1 MRGWSRVLRG
11 TPALR
16 GGATLPSAALLLWAF
31 AAPEPGEAQV
41 PDTAQAPPDTIQ
53 LVGDTLRLGGDTL
66 QAAPDSARMAIM
78 RRLER
83 LARRPGADSVLYVQD
98 SLRLAQAAEGNRG
111 GGGGADSVS
120 AALLGMPGYSLTE
133 YDAESADFDA
143 GRRILVLQ
151 APDGGRARVSREG
164 TVFEADTSIVFNEAT
179 GSIRAIGN
187 GTFTPPE
194 GDAVEA
200 AEMIYDLN
208 QGRGTAVGAR
218 TSYAQD
224 GANWIVR
231 GDMPYAAPDST
242 FLAHAQ
248 FTSCDIE
255 DPHYHFETDEIKIV
269 AGNVLVAR
277 GVRLYFADVPV
288 AWLPFMA
295 QSLERGRRSGL
306 LTPRFSVND
315 IVRTSGGYRR
325 RLSNVG
331 FYWAMSQY
339 SDALVAMD
347 WFSET
352 FFALTSSV
360 RYRFSRQFLEGNLS
374 FRRYWRADGSTEL
387 ALDTQHSWQIDE
399 RTQLRAS
406 GRFISNNDF
415 LRQNSFN
422 PREVTQSID
431 SEAGINRRFDWGS
444 VSASAN
450 RKQYLSD
457 DRTEWLL
464 PSVNVSLSPITLFR
478 APPGQG
484 GIFNN
489 LTWSGS
495 SGVRRNT
502 VDRLHTPGDT
512 FDIRSANTVLT
523 SGFARSNLSL
533 GNLTF
538 SQSVDLEED
547 RTLDVPDAFLL
558 LEEGAE
564 TPDIFTGP
572 PAQNIADMTLGWSAS
587 VNYQQQLIGST
598 TLTPRLSVSGSM
610 FQSDT
615 ATIASSFV
623 SAPSRVSFGAQ
634 LRTDIYGFFGGVGP
648 FEAIRHKIS
657 PSFDYQWSPAT
668 EPTQLQRDVFGTRFL
683 QPKNAVSVSLTQTFE
698 AKRNQDDDEDAPAA
712 GQGMANPGDSLGVA
726 PGQQSPQ
733 SLGPQPGAQG
743 PQDLGPQ
750 SGGQIGGQNP
760 GDGPRRMQT
769 TPSVTLLA
777 WRTSV
782 IRYDF
787 VEADSVGAFLA
798 GFETTRLSNQ
808 FSSDYLRGL
817 SVSMDH
823 ELFDEGT
830 LPDGSPGARTFAPH
844 LSQVNLSF
852 SLGSRSSIFRWLGLT
867 GGGGDDEPEEPE
879 MTDPLAEGPTDE
891 SMIVPVSGQRTAQP
905 QPQAGRGSSGGWT
918 ANLSYSLQRP
928 RDPLREASQMLSG
941 TVRLEPTE
949 NWSVSWRT
957 AYDLEVGAFN
967 DHSIRLTRDLH
978 RWQANFDFLQ
988 TATGN
993 WSFRFEVSL
1002 MDNRDLKFDYQQ
1014 RNLDLGL
1021 PSDQR

>member
-1 MRGWSRVLRG
+1 MALA
-11 TPALR
+11 PAP
-16 GGATLPSAALLLWAF
+16 AH
-31 AAPEPGEAQV
+31 AQV
-41 PDTAQAPPDTIQ
+41 T
-53 LVGDTLRLGGDTL
+53 GGDTL
-66 QAAPDSARMAIM
+66 QAEADSARLAIM

-83 LARRPGADSVLYVQD
+83 LARRPGADSVLYLQD

-111 GGGGADSVS
+111 GAAGSDSVTT
-120 AALLGMPGYSLTE
+120 ALMRMPGFSLTE
-133 YDAESADFDA
+133 YDGESADFNA
-143 GRRILVLQ
+143 GSRVLVLQ
-151 APDGGRARVSREG
+151 APTGGRARVSQEG
-164 TVFEADTSIVFNEAT
+164 TVFEADSSIVFDEER
-179 GSIRAIGN
+179 GSIRAVGM
-187 GTFTPPE
+187 GTFTPPQ
-194 GDAVEA
+194 GDAVDA
-200 AEMIYDLN
+200 ANMIFDLN
-208 QGRGTAVGAR
+208 QGRGTAVDAR

-231 GDMPYAAPDST
+231 GDMPFAAPDST
-242 FLAHAQ
+242 FLSHAQ
-248 FTSCDIE
+248 FTSCDLDE
-255 DPHYHFETDEIKIV
+255 PHYHFETDEIKIV

-295 QSLERGRRSGL
+295 QSLERGRASGL

-331 FYWAMSQY
+331 FYWAMSDY

-352 FFALTSSV
+352 FFALTSSL
-360 RYRFSRQFLEGNLS
+360 RYRFRRQFLEGDLS

-387 ALDTQHSWQIDE
+387 ALDTRHSWQMDE
-399 RTQLRAS
+399 RTQLRVS

-431 SEAGINRRFDWGS
+431 SEAGINRRFDWGTI
-444 VSASAN
+444 SASAN

-464 PSVNVSLSPITLFR
+464 PSVNLSLSPITLFR

-484 GIFNN
+484 SLFNN
-489 LTWSGS
+489 MTWSGS
-495 SGVRRNT
+495 SGLRRNT
-502 VDRLHTPGDT
+502 RAFAAQPDT
-512 FDIRSANTVLT
+512 FDIRAANTVRT
-523 SGFARSNLSL
+523 AGFARSNLSV

-538 SQSVDLEED
+538 SQSVDLEEA
-547 RTLDVPDAFLL
+547 RTLDVPDAYLL
-558 LEEGAE
+558 IGTGAE
-564 TPDIFTGP
+564 PPTVFSGP
-572 PAQNIADMTLGWSAS
+572 PASDIADMTLGWSTS
-587 VNYQQQLIGST
+587 LNYQQQLIGST

-610 FQSDT
+610 FQSD
-615 ATIASSFV
+615 IDSLASSFV
-623 SAPSRVSFGAQ
+623 SAPTRLSFGAQ
-634 LRTDIYGFFGGVGP
+634 LRTDVYGFFGGVGP
-648 FEAIRHKIS
+648 FEAVRHKIS
-657 PSFDYQWSPAT
+657 PSIDYQWTPKTS
-668 EPTQLQRDVFGTRFL
+668 PTQIQELVFGTRAL
-683 QPKNAVSVSLTQTFE
+683 QPKNVVSVSLTQTFE
-698 AKRNQDDDEDAPAA
+698 AKRRQDEEDEEATTATGRGLGVPPDSLAPGDLPATGMGQPGRSAAGA
-712 GQGMANPGDSLGVA
+712 GQGP
-726 PGQQSPQ
+726 
-733 SLGPQPGAQG
+733 
-743 PQDLGPQ
+743 
-750 SGGQIGGQNP
+750 GGQGQ
-760 GDGPRRMQT
+760 DGPRRMQT

-782 IRYDF
+782 VRYDF
-787 VEADSVGAFLA
+787 VEADETGLFLA

-817 SVSMDH
+817 SISMDH
-823 ELFDEGT
+823 ELFDDEI
-830 LPDGSPGARTFAPH
+830 LPDGSVASRSFAPH
-844 LSQVNLSF
+844 LSQVNLGF

-867 GGGGDDEPEEPE
+867 GDGGDDAEEPE
-879 MTDPLAEGPTDE
+879 VTDPLAEGVTDE
-891 SMIVPVSGQRTAQP
+891 SMIVPVSGRQPAAQP
-905 QPQAGRGSSGGWT
+905 QAQGRRGSGGGWS

-928 RDPLREASQMLSG
+928 RDPTRVASEMLSG
-941 TVRLEPTE
+941 TVRLEPTR

-1002 MDNRDLKFDYQQ
+1002 LDNRDLKFDYNQ

>member
-1 MRGWSRVLRG
+1 MRGWARAVVGALLVL
-11 TPALR
+11 
-16 GGATLPSAALLLWAF
+16 GGAGSV
-31 AAPEPGEAQV
+31 EAQV
-41 PDTAQAPPDTIQ
+41 AGDTAQTRDTVQ
-53 LVGDTLRLGGDTL
+53 LVGDTLRSGDTL
-66 QAAPDSARMAIM
+66 QVAPDSARMAVM

-111 GGGGADSVS
+111 GAGGADSVS
-120 AALLGMPGYSLTE
+120 TALLRMPGYSLTE

-151 APDGGRARVSREG
+151 APDGGRARVSQEG

-194 GDAVEA
+194 GDAVDA

-208 QGRGTAVGAR
+208 QGRGTARGAR

-255 DPHYHFETDEIKIV
+255 EPHYHFETDEIKIV

-431 SEAGINRRFDWGS
+431 SEAGINRRFDWGTM
-444 VSASAN
+444 SASAN

-464 PSVNVSLSPITLFR
+464 PSVNLSLSPITLFR

-484 GIFNN
+484 GIFNHM
-489 LTWSGS
+489 TWSGS
-495 SGVRRNT
+495 SGIRRNT
-502 VDRLHTPGDT
+502 VDRQFALGDT

-523 SGFARSNLSL
+523 SGFARSNLSI

-547 RTLDVPDAFLL
+547 RTLDVPEAFLL

-564 TPDIFTGP
+564 APDIFTGP
-572 PAQNIADMTLGWSAS
+572 PAQNIADKTLGWSAS
-587 VNYQQQLIGST
+587 LNYQQQLIGST
-598 TLTPRLSVSGSM
+598 TLTPRLSVSGSL

-615 ATIASSFV
+615 AAIASSFV

-698 AKRNQDDDEDAPAA
+698 AKRRQDEDEEAPESQQ
-712 GQGMANPGDSLGVA
+712 QGGVVADSLAGA
-726 PGQQSPQ
+726 GRPLGQPPGSQPQAGSQAGSQS
-733 SLGPQPGAQG
+733 GARGAQ
-743 PQDLGPQ
+743 
-750 SGGQIGGQNP
+750 
-760 GDGPRRMQT
+760 DGPRRMQT

-817 SVSMDH
+817 SISMDH
-823 ELFDEGT
+823 ELFDDQT
-830 LPDGSPGARTFAPH
+830 LPDGSPGSRTFDPH

-852 SLGSRSSIFRWLGLT
+852 SLGSRSSIFRWLGLSG
-867 GGGGDDEPEEPE
+867 GGGGDDEPEEPDT
-879 MTDPLAEGPTDE
+879 TDPLAEGPTDE
-891 SMIVPVSGQRTAQP
+891 SMIVPVAGQQTARP
-905 QPQAGRGSSGGWT
+905 QPQAGRGSSGGWS

-1002 MDNRDLKFDYQQ
+1002 MDNRDLKFDYKQ